1 MGLKTYT
8 SMTEPAEVNASPA
21 PVHDKATMTEP
32 TQINKITAP
41 RRTGYCLQSRRAGDS
56 PLPHVSPPMGDPI
69 PVLSEWLNIPYM
81 NIVPAKDTSY
91 TPHVIPKTDEIRLG
105 DTVTEKDGR

>member
-41 RRTGYCLQSRRAGDS
+41 RRTEYCLQSRRAGGS
-56 PLPHVSPPMGDPI
+56 SLPYVCPPMGDPI
-69 PVLSEWLNIPYM
+69 PVLPEWLNIPYM

-91 TPHVIPKTDEIRLG
+91 TPHVIPKTDEIRLE
-105 DTVTEKDGR
+105 VP

>member
-1 MGLKTYT
+1 MIAILVSLHPKQ
-8 SMTEPAEVNASPA
+8 
-21 PVHDKATMTEP
+21 ATMTEP
-32 TQINKITAP
+32 AQINKITAP

-69 PVLSEWLNIPYM
+69 PVLPEWLNIPYM

>member
-41 RRTGYCLQSRRAGDS
+41 RRTEYCLQSRRAGGS
-56 PLPHVSPPMGDPI
+56 SLPYVCPPMGDPI

-81 NIVPAKDTSY
+81 SIVPAKDTSY